1 MRSADNGNLRRL
13 IWSAALALVI
23 ALLVPHHTHRR
34 DFDRAFAAWLHDRSP
49 ENEAALHKQQ
59 ETNRRIEGLVSSLRL
74 YSLLCL
80 WALRRSG
87 LISGGTRIQ
96 TDPFPGKPVHWRILR
111 V

>member
-59 ETNRRIEGLVSSLRL
+59 ETNRRIEGEVSLIVALILFTLFVGS
-74 YSLLCL
+74 STL
-80 WALRRSG
+80 WAYLRKDKNSN
-87 LISGGTRIQ
+87 
-96 TDPFPGKPVHWRILR
+96 
-111 V
+111 